1 VNLSTGEKIRK
12 AAEMVLNAGFK
23 EVVVVVSA
31 MGDTTDR
38 LIGAM
43 SQIGEIS
50 DKDYA
55 DILSMGERTS
65 ARLFYSAL
73 KALGA
78 DAVYI
83 EPSHEKWPII
93 TDSDF
98 KNAKIDM
105 EETCRLVKKHLEP
118 LISSGKI
125 VVVCGF
131 LGKDREGNVTTLGRG
146 GSDTTALALANCL
159 KADEVIL
166 VKETKGVLSADP
178 KIVPSA
184 RALKSLDIHEMFA
197 LAHGGAKIIKAEALK
212 YKLPGQR
219 LRVVSFSSNDLKS
232 RGTEITGVFN
242 SSSFEV
248 RKETGLAAVSLIC
261 PIKPENLSQ
270 IFSLLAD
277 NTIYGVSTGRNTVT
291 IFVSSNNLRELVNRL
306 HNSNICKAVSCLTKI
321 GLIEVF
327 NPIFIDSPGWVA
339 KITSSLA
346 SKGINIIEITT
357 SKASISIFINEAK
370 INEAIKVVRGALEA

>member
-1 VNLSTGEKIRK
+1 MNLSTGEKIRK

-38 LIGAM
+38 LIGTM

-78 DAVYI
+78 DATYI

-93 TDSDF
+93 TDSNF

-184 RALKSLDIHEMFA
+184 RALESLDIHEMFA

-232 RGTEITGVFN
+232 RGTEIMGVFN

-261 PIKPENLSQ
+261 PIKSENLSH

-370 INEAIKVVRGALEA
+370 INEAIKVVRSALEA

>member
-1 VNLSTGEKIRK
+1 
-12 AAEMVLNAGFK
+12 
-23 EVVVVVSA
+23 
-31 MGDTTDR
+31 
-38 LIGAM
+38 
-43 SQIGEIS
+43 
-50 DKDYA
+50 
-55 DILSMGERTS
+55 
-65 ARLFYSAL
+65 
-73 KALGA
+73 
-78 DAVYI
+78 
-83 EPSHEKWPII
+83 
-93 TDSDF
+93 
-98 KNAKIDM
+98 
-105 EETCRLVKKHLEP
+105 
-118 LISSGKI
+118 
-125 VVVCGF
+125 
-131 LGKDREGNVTTLGRG
+131 
-146 GSDTTALALANCL
+146 
-159 KADEVIL
+159 
-166 VKETKGVLSADP
+166 
-178 KIVPSA
+178 
-184 RALKSLDIHEMFA
+184 SLDIHEMFA

-291 IFVSSNNLRELVNRL
+291 IFVSSNNLKELVNRL

-346 SKGINIIEITT
+346 SRGINIIEITT